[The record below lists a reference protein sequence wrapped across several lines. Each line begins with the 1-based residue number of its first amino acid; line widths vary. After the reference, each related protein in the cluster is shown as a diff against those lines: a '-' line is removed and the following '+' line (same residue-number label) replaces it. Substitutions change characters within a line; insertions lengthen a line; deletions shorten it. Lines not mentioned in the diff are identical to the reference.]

1 MKESGSTSLA
11 ESDRILVRSTNWI
24 GDAVMSMAAL
34 REIRRLY
41 PEAHLALFGRRWVA
55 GLFDGQGVVDEII
68 PFGND
73 QSTLQ
78 WRHQLRSY
86 DAAVLFQNA
95 FEAALLAFLSRI
107 PKRIGYTTQ
116 GRRFLLTQRAR
127 PRIKKLKRH
136 QVYYYLDL
144 LFQTGVSNLDYLNSP
159 DFRPDIG
166 FTATSQSLQK
176 GDRLLSG
183 LGIDPSDLLIGI
195 NPGAFYGSAKRWLT
209 DRYGALADLLVREK
223 GAKVLIFGS
232 EGEKPI
238 AEEIESHMKEPPF
251 ILTGRTDL
259 PALMGTMSRC
269 RIFITNDSGPMHL
282 AAALGV
288 PQVAIFGSTDE
299 IATGPFSEHAV
310 VIHKHVDCSP
320 CLLREC
326 PKDLRCY
333 KRITVDEVFQTAE
346 GLLEK

>member
-1 MKESGSTSLA
+1 
-11 ESDRILVRSTNWI
+11 
-24 GDAVMSMAAL
+24 MSMAAL

-41 PEAHLALFGRRWVA
+41 PEAHLALFARHWVA
-55 GLFDGQGVVDEII
+55 GLFEGQGVVDEII
-68 PFGND
+68 SFDND
-73 QSTLQ
+73 RSTLK
-78 WRHQLRSY
+78 WRHQLQPY

-107 PKRIGYTTQ
+107 PKRIGYSTQ
-116 GRRFLLTQRAR
+116 GRGFLLSQKAR
-127 PRIKKLKRH
+127 PRIKQLNRH

-144 LFQTGVSNLDYLNSP
+144 LFQTGVSDLDYLNSP
-159 DFRPDIG
+159 DFQPDIS
-166 FTATSQSLQK
+166 FTATSQSIESAN
-176 GDRLLSG
+176 RLLKE
-183 LGIDPSDLLIGI
+183 LGIEPSDRLIGI

-209 DRYGALADLLVREK
+209 DRYAALADLLICEK

-232 EGEKPI
+232 EGERPI
-238 AEEIESHMKEPPF
+238 AEEIESQMNERP
-251 ILTGRTDL
+251 IVLTGRTDL

-299 IATGPFSEHAV
+299 IATGPFSGKAV

-320 CLLREC
+320 CLLRDC

-333 KRITVDEVFQTAE
+333 KRITVDEVFEKAE
-346 GLLEK
+346 GLLEE

>member
-1 MKESGSTSLA
+1 MKEPGTSFLDG
-11 ESDRILVRSTNWI
+11 SDRILIRSTNWI

-41 PEAHLALFGRRWVA
+41 PEAHLALFARRWVA
-55 GLFDGQGVVDEII
+55 GLFEGQRVVDEII
-68 PFGND
+68 SFDND
-73 QSTLQ
+73 QSTLK
-78 WRHQLRSY
+78 WRQELQSY
-86 DAAVLFQNA
+86 DAALLFQNA

-107 PKRIGYTTQ
+107 PKRIGYSTQ
-116 GRRFLLTQRAR
+116 GRGFLLNQKAR
-127 PRIKKLKRH
+127 PRIKKLNRH

-144 LFQTGVSNLDYLNSP
+144 LFQTGVSHLDYLNSP
-159 DFRPDIG
+159 DFQPDIS
-166 FTATSQSLQK
+166 FTATSQSLEGADQ
-176 GDRLLSG
+176 LLKE
-183 LGIDPSDLLIGI
+183 LGIDQRDPLIGI

-209 DRYGALADLLVREK
+209 DRYAALADLLVREK
-223 GAKVLIFGS
+223 RTKVLIFGS
-232 EGEKPI
+232 EGERPI
-238 AEEIESHMKEPPF
+238 AEEIESHMKERPF

-288 PQVAIFGSTDE
+288 PQIAIFGSTDE
-299 IATGPFSEHAV
+299 IATGPFSEKAV

-333 KRITVDEVFQTAE
+333 KRITVEEVFETVE
-346 GLLEK
+346 GLLEE